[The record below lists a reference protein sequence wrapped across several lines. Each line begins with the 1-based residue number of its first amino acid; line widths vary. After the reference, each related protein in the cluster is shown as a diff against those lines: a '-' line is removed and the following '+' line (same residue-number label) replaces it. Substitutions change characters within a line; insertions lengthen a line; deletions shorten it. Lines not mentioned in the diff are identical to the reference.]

1 MGDPLS
7 RARDWGAK
15 EAIAVIVDSGEP
27 ACLALDGSSGFVEV
41 GRLRRVG
48 FKLGRWVETV
58 LLQLSLEDP
67 PAQAPG
73 SRVPT

>member
-1 MGDPLS
+1 
-7 RARDWGAK
+7 
-15 EAIAVIVDSGEP
+15 VIVDSGEP

-41 GRLRRVG
+41 GRLRRVS

-58 LLQLSLEDP
+58 LMQLSLEDT